1 MSNPDI
7 FAMINSLSSSV
18 SSNQQLNNTDTN
30 NNNNN
35 NNNTTAQ
42 ISNAQIL
49 ANANELYTSNEQTFN
64 NNMQLALQS
73 LNQYY
78 TSLKYSQ
85 VECELY
91 NQYADKITG
100 LQDEILQTKTDYNTN
115 DRKSYYE
122 TQVIQNLKYWHTLLS
137 IAFKFLA
144 LGLISSLFLSPN
156 SLSVIKKIV
165 IIMALLLYNYY
176 ISYIAKYYMSVFS
189 YTKLLL
195 PKNVYTNL

>member
-1 MSNPDI
+1 MSTPDI
-7 FAMINSLSSSV
+7 FAMLNSLSSSV
-18 SSNQQLNNTDTN
+18 ASNQPLNNN
-30 NNNNN
+30 A
-35 NNNTTAQ
+35 TTAKN
-42 ISNAQIL
+42 SNVQIL
-49 ANANELYTSNEQTFN
+49 VNANELYTSNELTFN
-64 NNMQLALQS
+64 NNMQIALQS

-78 TSLKYSQ
+78 NALKYSQ
-85 VECELY
+85 IECELY

-100 LQDEILQTKTDYNTN
+100 LQNEILQTKTNYNTN